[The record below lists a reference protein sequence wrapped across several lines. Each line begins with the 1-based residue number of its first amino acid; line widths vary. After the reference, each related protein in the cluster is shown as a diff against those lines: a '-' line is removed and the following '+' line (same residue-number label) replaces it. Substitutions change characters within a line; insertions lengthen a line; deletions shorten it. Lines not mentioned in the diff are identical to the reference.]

1 MYLKNK
7 HAVPQQKEK
16 SFCQV
21 VQYFRNTERMNHF
34 QIMSNNILS
43 EVFDY
48 DI

>member
-7 HAVPQQKEK
+7 RAVPQQKRK
-16 SFCQV
+16 SSRQV
-21 VQYFRNTERMNHF
+21 AQHFRNTERINRF

-43 EVFDY
+43 EVCDY